1 MLTISTSHF
10 TLQEIA
16 NNFDIKYNT
25 LYRLIQRQKTKQ
37 NCFITIKEKSF
48 VISGTTKKILL
59 VPVEAIPVDVEE
71 IENKAVVKIL
81 EKLLP
86 YLCLKCSEAVAKIK
100 EVYERD

>member
-10 TLQEIA
+10 SLQEIA
-16 NNFDIKYNT
+16 NEFDIKYNT

-59 VPVEAIPVDVEE
+59 VPVEAIPIDVEE
-71 IENKAVVKIL
+71 IENQAAVLIL
-81 EKLLP
+81 ENLIP
-86 YLCLKCSEAVAKIK
+86 CLCTNCSDAVAKIK
-100 EVYERD
+100 AVYEES